1 MQKSIE
7 QILSTIAEEK
17 LSIETLETRDSDELD
32 FHEVSVWGI
41 KAALNQAYEQGR
53 ASKKQIIK
61 KKRILE

>member
-32 FHEVSVWGI
+32 FYEVSVWGI

-53 ASKKQIIK
+53 ASKK
-61 KKRILE
+61 